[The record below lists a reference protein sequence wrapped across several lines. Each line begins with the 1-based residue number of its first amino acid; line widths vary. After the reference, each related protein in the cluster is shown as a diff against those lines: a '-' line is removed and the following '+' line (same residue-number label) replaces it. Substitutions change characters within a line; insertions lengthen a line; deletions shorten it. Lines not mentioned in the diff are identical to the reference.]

1 MEDDRLAAEL
11 ANLKAQ
17 MPALMGAA
25 KEQGVELSAATI
37 YVVFNPNQRPTWCHK
52 TDCPALGRKITYDV
66 VKDDGLD
73 KVIQTG
79 LSEDDAQGD
88 DVEMKVKRVGS
99 PTVKRHD
106 LGILG
111 AFTKKQKALDFMSDY
126 FKLNQDQ
133 SPEDLQMCEVTVTS

>member
-1 MEDDRLAAEL
+1 MEDERLASEV

-17 MPALMGAA
+17 MAALLGAA

-37 YVVFNPNQRPTWCHK
+37 YIVFNPNQRPTWCHK

-79 LSEDDAQGD
+79 VSEEDAD
-88 DVEMKVKRVGS
+88 AEDVEMKVKRVGS

-111 AFTKKQKALDFMSDY
+111 AFTKKQKALNFMDDY
-126 FKLNQDQ
+126 FKLNQDR